1 MPALIEALQTEDI
14 MLQLL
19 ALQVIQQIG
28 SKATDA
34 VPMIVA
40 KLQSD
45 NRCVQLATASALG
58 AIGERARVALPLLDT
73 MLESD
78 DEFARFVVADSI
90 VRIDSASE
98 RAISVIFN
106 VLYNETI
113 PHKSCAAASLGER
126 GHEDTVPDLKQLLND
141 EDAGV
146 RSESSLAI
154 WKIMGDSTDAMV
166 VGRKL
171 PDDQDWLVRQI
182 GMEHFEELG
191 VEK

>member
-1 MPALIEALQTEDI
+1 

-19 ALQVIQQIG
+19 ALQIIQQIG
-28 SKATDA
+28 SKAMDA
-34 VPMIVA
+34 VPVIVA
-40 KLQSD
+40 TLQSED
-45 NRCVQLATASALG
+45 RCIQLTATSALG

-113 PHKSCAAASLGER
+113 PHKSSAAASLGER
-126 GHEDTVPDLKQLLND
+126 GNEDAVPDLT
-141 EDAGV
+141 A
-146 RSESSLAI
+146 R
-154 WKIMGDSTDAMV
+154 
-166 VGRKL
+166 
-171 PDDQDWLVRQI
+171 
-182 GMEHFEELG
+182 
-191 VEK
+191 